1 MITRAIENS
10 FALSLEEFPVTGLI
24 GPRQVGKTTLVRQWE
39 KKEGMVY
46 LDLERNSD
54 LNKLKDPELF
64 LTQVADKTV
73 VLDEVQHLPELFPLL
88 RSLVDDDRRPGR
100 FVILGS
106 ASPALL
112 RQSSESLAG
121 RINYLEM
128 FPLNSLEV
136 NGLLTWQ
143 QLWLHG
149 GFPEPALSEKP
160 NFVQSWYRN
169 FIQSYVQR
177 DLPLYGLPADPKVT
191 RQLLQMVA
199 SANGGLLNYSAFAK
213 SLELSVPTI
222 KTYLGFLQNAFLTTV
237 IAPWHTNIK
246 KRLVKSPKLYI
257 RDSGMLHYLT
267 GINDFERLMGNLRVG
282 NSWEGFVIS
291 QIASVLKSDDELYH
305 YRTQDGAEID
315 LLVRRN
321 DRWLLAAEIK
331 LTNSPSLTKGT
342 DQAMRDLGLAHLHV
356 ITPSADTYPI
366 AENILATSLVK
377 MMEGLRG
384 GGF

>member
-1 MITRAIENS
+1 MIRREIERK
-10 FALSLEEFPVTGLI
+10 FALSLEEFPVTGII
-24 GPRQVGKTTLVRQWE
+24 GPRQVGKTTLVRQWQTD
-39 KKEGMVY
+39 KDMVY
-46 LDLERNSD
+46 LDLERNSN
-54 LNKLKDPELF
+54 LNKLQDPELF

-73 VLDEVQHLPELFPLL
+73 ILDEVQHVPELFPLL
-88 RSLVDDDRRPGR
+88 RSLIDDDRRPGR

-106 ASPALL
+106 ASPPLL

-128 FPLNSLEV
+128 FPLNLLEV
-136 NGLLTWQ
+136 GPQLTWQ

-149 GFPEPALSEKP
+149 GFPEPALSGKP
-160 NFVQSWYRN
+160 AFVQNWYRN

-177 DLPLYGLPADPKVT
+177 DLPLYGLPADPKTT
-191 RQLLQMVA
+191 RQLLQMIA
-199 SANGGLLNYSAFAK
+199 SVQGGVLNYSTFAK

-222 KTYLGFLQNAFLTTV
+222 KTYLSFLNNAFLTTQ

-267 GINDFERLMGNLRVG
+267 GIHDFESLMGNAKVG
-282 NSWEGFVIS
+282 NSWEGFVIT
-291 QIASVLKSDDELYH
+291 QIASVLESDDELYH

-331 LTNSPSLTKGT
+331 LTNSPTLTKGT
-342 DQAMRDLGLAHLHV
+342 HLAMQDLGIEHLHV

-366 AENILATSLVK
+366 TEKITVI
-377 MMEGLRG
+377 GLG
-384 GGF
+384 SVLEKLKG